1 MAGFDFNAK
10 LNFAQLPVD
19 AMKEVRILMTDS
31 GYNSLIATPVIEV
44 FDKDN
49 SSRVTIRTDNFNY
62 TAEDI
67 DEEKLETIASLIK
80 KLMNILDIKVIEI
93 CTVRF
98 FDAFESED
106 AKACEFL
113 ARKVKYDFSEED
125 IKDISGVGYRFL
137 TKENDICNEFKIEPL
152 ISDMD
157 KLFVEGMYNKV
168 KFDTNEIKEYFDSA
182 FKQFCVKVDFF
193 ISN

>member
-19 AMKEVRILMTDS
+19 AMKEVRILMTDL

-44 FDKDN
+44 FDDDN
-49 SSRVTIRTDNFNY
+49 ASRIVIRTDNLNY
-62 TAEDI
+62 TTEDV

-80 KLMNILDIKVIEI
+80 KLTNILDIKMIEI

-98 FDAFESED
+98 FDALESENE
-106 AKACEFL
+106 KACEFL
-113 ARKVKYDFSEED
+113 TRKIKCDFSEED

-137 TKENDICNEFKIEPL
+137 TKENDVCNEFKIEPL

-157 KLFVEGMYNKV
+157 KLFVEGIYNKV
-168 KFDTNEIKEYFDSA
+168 KFDSNKIGEYFNSA

-193 ISN
+193 INS

>member
-1 MAGFDFNAK
+1 
-10 LNFAQLPVD
+10 
-19 AMKEVRILMTDS
+19 
-31 GYNSLIATPVIEV
+31 
-44 FDKDN
+44 
-49 SSRVTIRTDNFNY
+49 
-62 TAEDI
+62 
-67 DEEKLETIASLIK
+67 
-80 KLMNILDIKVIEI
+80 MNILDIKVIEI

-106 AKACEFL
+106 VKACEFL